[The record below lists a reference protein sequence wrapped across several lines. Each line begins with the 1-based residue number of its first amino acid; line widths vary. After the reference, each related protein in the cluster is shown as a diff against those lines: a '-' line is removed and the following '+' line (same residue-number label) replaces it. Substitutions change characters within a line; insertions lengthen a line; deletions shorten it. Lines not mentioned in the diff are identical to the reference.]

1 MAKKKAAVKTRKK
14 LVRILSI
21 DGGGIRGILP
31 GQIVVKLEEILQK
44 KDHNPDARIADYF
57 DMVAGT
63 STGGILA
70 CLYLCPDDTERS
82 IPRPKLSALD
92 AVDIYL
98 ERGDEIFDVSFWE
111 KVKSSNGLLDEM
123 YGSEDLED
131 ALKDYLGDVKLSQ
144 LLKPCLI
151 TAYDIK
157 RRMPFFFRQ
166 HRAVEKKS
174 HDFYLRDVGR
184 STSAAPTYF
193 EPARIK
199 SMTRVTYPLIDG
211 GVFANNPAMC
221 VYAEARAEE
230 FGPDRPKHARASE
243 MLILS
248 LGTGVI
254 RTPYPYRKAKNWGK
268 AGWILPM
275 IDILMT
281 GNSDTVHHQLEHIF
295 DSVDV
300 PHQYVRIEPQLVD
313 ATPEMDDASSEN
325 LNALRE
331 AGTES
336 AQIHENEL
344 EDFADL
350 LIANK

>member
-1 MAKKKAAVKTRKK
+1 
-14 LVRILSI
+14 
-21 DGGGIRGILP
+21 
-31 GQIVVKLEEILQK
+31 
-44 KDHNPDARIADYF
+44 
-57 DMVAGT
+57 
-63 STGGILA
+63 
-70 CLYLCPDDTERS
+70 
-82 IPRPKLSALD
+82 
-92 AVDIYL
+92 
-98 ERGDEIFDVSFWE
+98 
-111 KVKSSNGLLDEM
+111 
-123 YGSEDLED
+123 
-131 ALKDYLGDVKLSQ
+131 
-144 LLKPCLI
+144 
-151 TAYDIK
+151 
-157 RRMPFFFRQ
+157 
-166 HRAVEKKS
+166 
-174 HDFYLRDVGR
+174 
-184 STSAAPTYF
+184 
-193 EPARIK
+193 
-199 SMTRVTYPLIDG
+199 
-211 GVFANNPAMC
+211 
-221 VYAEARAEE
+221 
-230 FGPDRPKHARASE
+230 

-281 GNSDTVHHQLEHIF
+281 GNSDTVHHQLKHIF

-331 AGTES
+331 AGTEP